1 MFQRMEEVKIL
12 KGFDDVLKE
21 ELSEE
26 VPSQNK
32 MNDVLPAK
40 MKNLEEQSKKR
51 EVQEVRGGGGNR
63 GTPSADCEHLS
74 ADLRHPKQQNGCLWR
89 KTP

>member
-21 ELSEE
+21 ELSKE

-40 MKNLEEQSKKR
+40 IKNLEEQSKKR
-51 EVQEVRGGGGNR
+51 EV
-63 GTPSADCEHLS
+63 
-74 ADLRHPKQQNGCLWR
+74 PKG
-89 KTP
+89 